1 MPQIPDQ
8 TIKLIAAG
16 VLLAHGLAHG
26 GALGALA
33 WIRLRPGTPT
43 GDWLAAR
50 SWLIPSL
57 PADTATTFASAFW
70 IVSLV
75 GFVVA
80 AMSFWG
86 LIVPAGVWRPLAV
99 AAALVSATGIVMF
112 LGTWPMFNTLAALGV
127 NVAVLVAVL
136 WLRWPS
142 EAILGA

>member
-1 MPQIPDQ
+1 MSDQ

-16 VLLAHGLAHG
+16 VLLVHALGHG
-26 GALGALA
+26 GALVALT

-50 SWLIPSL
+50 SWLVPSF
-57 PADTATTFASAFW
+57 PGDTATTIASAFW
-70 IVSLV
+70 IASLV

-86 LIVPAGVWRPLAV
+86 ILVPGDVWRPLGV
-99 AAALVSATGIVMF
+99 ASSIVSIAGIVLF
-112 LGTWPMFNTLAALGV
+112 FGTWPMFNTLAALGV

-136 WLRWPS
+136 WLHWPPQ
-142 EAILGA
+142 ATFGR